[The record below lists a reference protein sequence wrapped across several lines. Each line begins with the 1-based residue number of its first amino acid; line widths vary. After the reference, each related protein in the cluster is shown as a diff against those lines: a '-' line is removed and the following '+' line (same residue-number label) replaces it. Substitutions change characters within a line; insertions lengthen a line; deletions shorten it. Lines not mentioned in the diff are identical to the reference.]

1 MDGQIHDDQ
10 LTEEARPQPRAKSRR
25 RAARH
30 QLTDIL
36 GLAFLGAAVV
46 LLVALLAGD
55 GGVIGSSLGFLFK
68 SLFGQGAWLMP
79 LVFGFAGGLLIAGN
93 APTQLRRVAWGTS
106 LVTVGVLAGLAKDVS
121 GDFFDPE
128 AIQTSGGYLGAI
140 SGWML
145 QTLIGS
151 ARPLGVFLLTASGI
165 LLCVDI
171 PVRRMLALAGKGAAV
186 PARKAKGMIQA
197 RTTQKPAPR
206 PQRTK
211 PARPA
216 PVEDDIEPT
225 PEPERPRPRV
235 KEAEPAAHPG
245 HQLQIRPPESAQGY
259 KIPPLS
265 LLHDAPPTKGRRS
278 STEVQRNIEALEQT
292 LDQFSIDANVVEV
305 AHGPTITR
313 YEIQLG
319 PGIRVSRITSLADN
333 IAMSL
338 AAQSVRLEAP
348 IPGKKAIGVEV
359 PNAHRTTITLKAL
372 CESLEFHDNKAKLQ
386 MALGTDVSGRQ
397 IYADLTRMPHLLIG
411 GATNSG
417 KSIALA
423 GIIMSLILRMTPKE
437 LRLVL
442 IDPKRVEFSFFE
454 GLPHLMCP
462 VVKDVREAP
471 GVLRA
476 VVREMDRRYD
486 MLSERAVKNIE
497 AWNAKVDEEEQLP
510 YIVVVIDELA
520 DMMMQAAAEVEASIC
535 RIAQLARAVGIHLI
549 IATQRPSVNVITGTI
564 KANIPSRMA
573 FSVSS
578 QVDSRTILD
587 GAGAEKLIGRG
598 DMLFKAI
605 DATKASRIQGAY
617 VSEEELEAVCDFWR
631 AQEKPHYVLDPVSIA
646 IHEREQE
653 IRQAEEDRDP
663 LWEEAV
669 RFVVERGQAS
679 TSMLQRKFR
688 IGFQRASSIL
698 DVMEERGVV
707 GPRDGPRPR
716 EVLVNIL
723 DLDTMF
729 SSGHA
734 HLTPMPEG
742 ALIDDD

>member
-1 MDGQIHDDQ
+1 MA
-10 LTEEARPQPRAKSRR
+10 ARRKPARR
-25 RAARH
+25 RA
-30 QLTDIL
+30 TDIIGMALL
-36 GLAFLGAAVV
+36 GSALI
-46 LLVALLAGD
+46 LLLTLLAGD
-55 GGVIGSSLGFLFK
+55 GGIVGKSLGFLFR
-68 SLFGQGAWLMP
+68 SLFGAGAWLMP
-79 LVFGFAGGLLIAGN
+79 VVLAFAGAMLIAGK
-93 APTQLRRVAWGTS
+93 APTQLKRVGWGSALIT
-106 LVTVGVLAGLAKDVS
+106 LGVLAGIARSVG

-128 AIQTSGGYLGAI
+128 AIRTSGGYLGAMV
-140 SGWML
+140 GWLLSM
-145 QTLIGS
+145 LIGS
-151 ARPLGVFLLTASGI
+151 ARPVGVVI
-165 LLCVDI
+165 LILAGAVLSIDM
-171 PVRRMLALAGKGAAV
+171 PLRRMLALAGKGAAV
-186 PARKAKGMIQA
+186 PAKKAKSAIKNRMAERPVRVQRPARQA
-197 RTTQKPAPR
+197 PEPDIEEPDPEPAPLPR
-206 PQRTK
+206 QTAAAA
-211 PARPA
+211 PAH
-216 PVEDDIEPT
+216 
-225 PEPERPRPRV
+225 
-235 KEAEPAAHPG
+235 PAA
-245 HQLQIRPPESAQGY
+245 LLNERPPESGGAL
-259 KIPPLS
+259 KLPPLS
-265 LLHDAPPTKGRRS
+265 LLNEPPLNKGRRNS
-278 STEVQRNIEALEQT
+278 AEVQRNIEALEQT
-292 LDQFSIDANVVEV
+292 LDQFSIEANVVEV

-319 PGIRVSRITSLADN
+319 PGIRVSRITGLADN

-359 PNAHRTTITLKAL
+359 PNQHRSMVTLREL
-372 CESLEFHDNKAKLQ
+372 CESLEFHDNKSKLQ
-386 MALGTDVSGRQ
+386 MALGADVSGRH

-423 GIIMSLILRMTPKE
+423 GIIMSLILRMTPDE
-437 LRLVL
+437 LKMVL

-486 MLSERAVKNIE
+486 ILSERGAKNID
-497 AWNAKVDEEEQLP
+497 AWNAKVDEEEKLP

-578 QVDSRTILD
+578 HIDSRTILD

-598 DMLFKAI
+598 DMLFKPI
-605 DATKASRIQGAY
+605 DGDKPARIQGCY
-617 VSEEELEAVCDFWR
+617 VGEEELDRVCDYWR
-631 AQEKPHYVLDPVSIA
+631 AQRKPHYILDPVALA
-646 IHEREQE
+646 IQEREAE
-653 IRQAEEDRDP
+653 IKEAESEMDP
-663 LWEEAV
+663 LWEESV

-698 DVMEERGVV
+698 DQMEERGVV

-716 EVLVNIL
+716 EVLVKPL

-729 SSGHA
+729 ASERE
-734 HLTPMPEG
+734 HLTPMPDG
-742 ALIDDD
+742 AYIGDD